1 MPKRERSVAEAVAE
15 GLSNKEI
22 ALRLALT
29 ERTVKAHLAA
39 VFDKLGVRDRL
50 QLVVRIGASLRA
62 NAAPAGATGGSPTT
76 SGGSSLAAQNS
87 PGSAGNGSDGAQTSL
102 VRAGPSPKSATNSSL
117 SIPRSLKIRNGS
129 RSNSSPSR

>member
-1 MPKRERSVAEAVAE
+1 MMKVGRWAGYQPKRERVGPALMARLLRALGARLTRAAPRADVLDGLSAREREVAEAVAQ

-50 QLVVRIGASLRA
+50 QLVVKIGAGLRA
-62 NAAPAGATGGSPTT
+62 TVATDVTGAA
-76 SGGSSLAAQNS
+76 
-87 PGSAGNGSDGAQTSL
+87 
-102 VRAGPSPKSATNSSL
+102 
-117 SIPRSLKIRNGS
+117 
-129 RSNSSPSR
+129 